1 MLADACSLLS
11 MGPPMSQQRRRKQKG
26 ERKNKT
32 HPKIAASRYKFNL
45 LHGEFSSF
53 RDGRLRVFSLFFL
66 KKNFSDSTLTVHKRQ
81 ETKHSQQQL
90 SFFSPFFFGAFLFC
104 AQTNLNT

>member
-53 RDGRLRVFSLFFL
+53 RDGRLRVFSLFFF
-66 KKNFSDSTLTVHKRQ
+66 KKKFSDSTLTVHKRQ

-90 SFFSPFFFGAFLFC
+90 SFVFPFFFGAFLFC
-104 AQTNLNT
+104 VQTNLNT